1 MVDRRRNESYKNIS
15 GYILISL
22 IEKVK
27 MIARGKGITQNEA
40 LEKALELWV
49 KENEKEPDSIHELVA
64 LNIKKLEQIGIPKEK
79 LIAIA
84 RGGLLPTQPDFC
96 EIVTALEVSIDL
108 KEKLWRKAYG
118 RKDFNND
125 EKQHSK
131 YHQQP

>member
-1 MVDRRRNESYKNIS
+1 MVDRRRNENYKNIS

-27 MIARGKGITQNEA
+27 MIARAKGISQNDA

-49 KENEKEPDSIHELVA
+49 ENYEKEPDTIHKLVA

-96 EIVTALEVSIDL
+96 EIVTALEISIDL
-108 KEKLWRKAYG
+108 KEKLWHKAYG
-118 RKDFNND
+118 RNDCNND
-125 EKQHSK
+125 EKQHPK
-131 YHQQP
+131 CH

>member
-1 MVDRRRNESYKNIS
+1 MVDRRRNKNYKNIS

-27 MIARGKGITQNEA
+27 MIAQAKGITQNEA
-40 LEKALELWV
+40 LEEALELWV

-96 EIVTALEVSIDL
+96 EIVTALEISIDL
-108 KEKLWRKAYG
+108 KEKLWCKAYG
-118 RKDFNND
+118 RNDCNND
-125 EKQHSK
+125 GKQHSK
-131 YHQQP
+131 YHQ